1 MPCVRIKEAY
11 HNTKHIIDDIELSCK
26 VEELK
31 EKAAAKTNIP
41 IDQQNFIFAGEL
53 LKDEKTLDSYGIK
66 DGFTIYVMI
75 KNPEPEPIEL
85 DSDDVPI
92 TEVIPVL
99 EAAIKSPSYRNTVEK
114 ILTNPD
120 MLEQLTVATPGLSSD
135 HVAMTL
141 LQDPELLEQLVQ
153 TANVETVMR
162 EHPSLVQAAS
172 YIAAAIAK
180 EGGVDKH
187 STRSHMAG
195 DTYDSD
201 DELRGMDPGLVA
213 QAELVAANEES
224 IQALRSAAA
233 SRGASSS
240 RQPVTSSLLSSALA
254 NAGISPGS
262 STRSEAGPS
271 TSRGA
276 STSAFSPVI
285 PSTSRGTRASS
296 SRPTITRDMVSEAMA
311 SVMNI
316 SQQSSQL
323 QSQLQQLRDM
333 GITDDALSIQALTAT
348 GGNVQAALDLIFE
361 GL

>member
-180 EGGVDKH
+180 EGG
-187 STRSHMAG
+187 
-195 DTYDSD
+195 
-201 DELRGMDPGLVA
+201 LVA

-296 SRPTITRDMVSEAMA
+296 SRPTITRDMVSEAVA